1 MQCKVSQSS
10 QKTPK
15 TQCPLHHPTAPTN
28 PLYPTSFLFQIS
40 HQLLLLLRR
49 LLLHPPKLMKHPQI
63 KRYRISQPRSP
74 LRVIPVLILMVACCR
89 INRIRM
95 NERTQRTAIYD
106 EPGDEGSE
114 LSGRE
119 EIYFEHGD
127 GVRSDRFFPES
138 VDAELGDCEGL
149 G

>member
-1 MQCKVSQSS
+1 
-10 QKTPK
+10 
-15 TQCPLHHPTAPTN
+15 
-28 PLYPTSFLFQIS
+28 
-40 HQLLLLLRR
+40 
-49 LLLHPPKLMKHPQI
+49 MKHPQI

-74 LRVIPVLILMVACCR
+74 LRVIPVLILMIARCR
-89 INRIRM
+89 INGIRM

-106 EPGDEGSE
+106 EPGDESSELRGSE
-114 LSGRE
+114 K
-119 EIYFEHGD
+119 IYFKHGN